1 MPTKKNNKIGL
12 ISMLIVVLSV
22 IIITFL
28 AYPRTSS
35 RDDGVLGMSLP
46 ATGVWNG
53 FNRHLIVLECSNLK
67 NAGVTLGLTVKNQS
81 NAVIGSEDFSL
92 SGYQSAHI
100 ILNKYDINDAYG
112 TFELDLQSGLNPAVS
127 CQTITYRMDSDSR
140 VQYATASKIG
150 ELLQGNS
157 SGVFNS
163 MNPDQTISNPV
174 YNWLSIYNPGSD
186 DFSALIRV
194 RDQSGAPLPGRD
206 IRVEG
211 VPSGARQDF
220 ALGHPD
226 GQMVGVYEIIPD
238 NDLASYGAFL
248 SRYSETAP
256 GVFSFSMIIPASQG
270 VTDTGMVPASTM
282 GPAFNWAELANISN
296 QTVSAELEVFD
307 RSGSLLYKTEKTLQ
321 GYAQYHE
328 FLNRHI
334 GELNVGFF
342 RVKSSAPLVVQ
353 SFYYGRDEAQSDRIF
368 WAYNTIG
375 SGEFYRDVSF
385 AVNTNLNAPNWLKI
399 FSVSESGSA
408 EVRVALTLFDDRG
421 EEISLG
427 DNKYS
432 TVIGSADIPIHEFA
446 GSDFLGTLHVNT
458 QTEHASIQAQLVRV
472 FVESGAGGRSS
483 VMRAKS
489 MREIS
494 GRSSGGSVIGTVAP
508 VPGQV
513 TSSDGSGTFSS
524 SGGGFGGGSG
534 GGSGSG
540 GWPGGGS
547 DPGGDSGEPGGEEVN
562 APCNTDPEDCPDTSD
577 IEEHIEE
584 HRVSVR
590 QENGDIVELS
600 IMEAFQSPK
609 FSVRQQAR
617 TGLANLIDS
626 LISNNPDCG
635 WKTILDKTLGY
646 LRSGETDAEQEASYR
661 EIEDRYRISNCGSDP
676 ETSCC
681 TEENPCGCGSD
692 VECRKKEFLD
702 QQKQT
707 VVWSK
712 YVCCNKLSKSCG
724 GSEPCGCLEG
734 FKCVSDEDESSS
746 HKECCPVN
754 TTRCGYDLCGC
765 PDEKPDCRTLEH
777 RFINTC
783 CPENSGPE
791 WGYDYPCGCPDD
803 KPDPRASFFTK
814 DCCPKNSGT
823 KCGFKYLCGCPKEL
837 PKCRN
842 SGGGTK
848 TCCPEN
854 SVECGVDY
862 PCGCPKDGPDCYTF
876 NDGSRDCVPP
886 PPCDSDDPE
895 SECGFQEPLEDP
907 TQSP

>member
-1 MPTKKNNKIGL
+1 VVPSQLEST
-12 ISMLIVVLSV
+12 MLIVVLSV

-35 RDDGVLGMSLP
+35 RDDSVLGMSLP

-53 FNRHLIVLECSNLK
+53 FNRHLIILECSNLK
-67 NAGVTLGLTVKNQS
+67 NAGVTLGLTVKDQS

-92 SGYQSAHI
+92 SGQQSAHV

-163 MNPDQTISNPV
+163 MNPDQTVSNPV

-238 NDLASYGAFL
+238 DDQALYGAFL

-256 GVFSFSMIIPASQG
+256 GEFSFSMIIPASQG

-296 QTVSAELEVFD
+296 QTISAELEVFD
-307 RSGSLLYKTEKTLQ
+307 RGGASLYKTEKTLQ

-334 GELNVGFF
+334 GELNIGFF

-368 WAYNTIG
+368 WAYNTMG

-385 AVNTNLNAPNWLKI
+385 SVNTNLNAPNWLKI
-399 FSVSESGSA
+399 FSVSESGST
-408 EVRVALTLFDDRG
+408 EVKVSLTLFDNKG

-427 DNKYS
+427 ENRHI
-432 TVIGSADIPIHEFA
+432 TVLGSADIPIHEFT
-446 GSDFLGTLHVNT
+446 GSDFLGALHVNT
-458 QTEHASIQAQLVRV
+458 QTEGASIQAQMVRV
-472 FVESGAGGRSS
+472 FVESGSDSRSS
-483 VMRAKS
+483 AMRAKS

-494 GRSSGGSVIGTVAP
+494 GRSGRSSSIGTMLASS
-508 VPGQV
+508 GQV
-513 TSSDGSGTFSS
+513 TSNAGRGTFSGS
-524 SGGGFGGGSG
+524 GGGGFGGGSG
-534 GGSGSG
+534 GGSGPG

-562 APCNTDPEDCPDTSD
+562 APCSTDPEDCPDITND
-577 IEEHIEE
+577 I
-584 HRVSVR
+584 
-590 QENGDIVELS
+590 QDQLDDIAKRLRS
-600 IMEAFQSPK
+600 SSS

-617 TGLANLIDS
+617 RELANLVDS
-626 LISNNPDCG
+626 MISNNPDCS

-646 LRSGETDAEQEASYR
+646 LRGQHPDAEQEASYR
-661 EIEDRYRISNCGSDP
+661 EIEDRYKRLHCGNDP
-676 ETSCC
+676 QGRCC
-681 TEENPCGCGSD
+681 TEDSPCGCGED
-692 VECRKKEFLD
+692 GECRYFLEFPMEILRA
-702 QQKQT
+702 T
-707 VVWSK
+707 
-712 YVCCNKLSKSCG
+712 CCAKTSIPCG
-724 GSEPCGCLEG
+724 HEDPCGC
-734 FKCVSDEDESSS
+734 SDG
-746 HKECCPVN
+746 KECKTLRGSRRKACCTDACGGYECGCPSDRPVCMMLPGGEVP
-754 TTRCGYDLCGC
+754 TCCPKDTPGTSPCGLLLCGC
-765 PDEKPDCRTLEH
+765 LKNQDCIDDECVE
-777 RFINTC
+777 
-783 CPENSGPE
+783 
-791 WGYDYPCGCPDD
+791 
-803 KPDPRASFFTK
+803 K
-814 DCCPKNSGT
+814 DFDEP
-823 KCGFKYLCGCPKEL
+823 
-837 PKCRN
+837 
-842 SGGGTK
+842 
-848 TCCPEN
+848 
-854 SVECGVDY
+854 VE
-862 PCGCPKDGPDCYTF
+862 
-876 NDGSRDCVPP
+876 
-886 PPCDSDDPE
+886 
-895 SECGFQEPLEDP
+895 EPTVEQDFEVEEAN
-907 TQSP
+907 